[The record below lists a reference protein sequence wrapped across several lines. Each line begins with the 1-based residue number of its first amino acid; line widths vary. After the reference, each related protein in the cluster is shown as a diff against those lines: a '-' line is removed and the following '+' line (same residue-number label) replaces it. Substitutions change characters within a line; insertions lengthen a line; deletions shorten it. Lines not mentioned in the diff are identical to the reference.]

1 MSNNLYKFQ
10 NGICGYAP
18 QGSIGSSG
26 KDGYSVH
33 YSSFD
38 SSEDSINKMIL
49 LIKNNKVLSANP
61 NYGVDQRINYKIGD
75 VIITI
80 DAMMLRISG
89 VSIKKCNIEKIGSI
103 KIISNTGEDIFGG
116 KNIEYKINDNP
127 DPIINDYNYIENDAS
142 TGSSPLYHHRD
153 TKDRHCYG
161 NSIHLDTSSG
171 FETYLS
177 RMDNNMCKFVL
188 NFISGLRIEKV
199 ITLENYKSSIFIDNR
214 YLYPFGHRD
223 DSSTW
228 NITTISSYD
237 NERDASTSNCLKSNI
252 TTSDDK
258 CMCYGYISFH
268 VNNKEYIK
276 KITIS

>member
-127 DPIINDYNYIENDAS
+127 DPIINDYNYIENKRRC
-142 TGSSPLYHHRD
+142 LYE
-153 TKDRHCYG
+153 
-161 NSIHLDTSSG
+161 I
-171 FETYLS
+171 
-177 RMDNNMCKFVL
+177 
-188 NFISGLRIEKV
+188 
-199 ITLENYKSSIFIDNR
+199 
-214 YLYPFGHRD
+214 
-223 DSSTW
+223 
-228 NITTISSYD
+228 
-237 NERDASTSNCLKSNI
+237 
-252 TTSDDK
+252 
-258 CMCYGYISFH
+258 
-268 VNNKEYIK
+268 
-276 KITIS
+276 

>member
-18 QGSIGSSG
+18 QGIIGSSG

-38 SSEDSINKMIL
+38 SSEDSINNMIL
-49 LIKNNKVLSANP
+49 LIKNNKVLSVNP
-61 NYGVDQRINYKIGD
+61 NYGVDQKINYKIGD

-89 VSIKKCNIEKIGSI
+89 DNISNRNIEKIGSI

-127 DPIINDYNYIENDAS
+127 DPIINDYNYIENGA
-142 TGSSPLYHHRD
+142 SPLYHHRD
-153 TKDRHCYG
+153 TNDSSCYG
-161 NSIHLDTSSG
+161 NSIHLDTPSD

-177 RMDNNMCKFVL
+177 KMDNNMCKFVL

-199 ITLENYKSSIFIDNR
+199 ITLENYKNSIFIDNR

-237 NERDASTSNCLKSNI
+237 YEINASTSNCLKSNI